1 MIKIFTIALIS
12 LLLVSCSEEAW
23 WPRTRFDHAKW
34 MQAGEKGRYVFVR
47 DLIESRHLNGL
58 TKTEVFDVLGKPGY
72 EDPEGKYMTYVIKE
86 DSEVY
91 FLDIRFRNDK
101 AGKIVEKAFVRSA

>member
-1 MIKIFTIALIS
+1 
-12 LLLVSCSEEAW
+12 
-23 WPRTRFDHAKW
+23 
-34 MQAGEKGRYVFVR
+34 
-47 DLIESRHLNGL
+47 
-58 TKTEVFDVLGKPGY
+58 
-72 EDPEGKYMTYVIKE
+72 MTYVIKE